1 MIRGKFEPSPRDLV
15 IERVRIGEITPEE
28 AEAEAERQG
37 FGPLATKP
45 NSVDFDPSQM
55 LDWSIPMALA
65 WIAWRTIEAVR
76 DHCAH
81 YREKCLFWFPGSW
94 KVPTDDGKEFK
105 RIDGYELRS
114 LRRSTSVRLSLVES
128 YLRSTEKLPPTSQM
142 TIAKAEKELFVAL
155 AAGRLVATAK
165 DGAGKVVEIP
175 QREFALPSPFRRAGK
190 RRPEAPRA

>member
-1 MIRGKFEPSPRDLV
+1 M
-15 IERVRIGEITPEE
+15 
-28 AEAEAERQG
+28 
-37 FGPLATKP
+37 
-45 NSVDFDPSQM
+45 
-55 LDWSIPMALA
+55 PMALA

-94 KVPTDDGKEFK
+94 NVPTDDGKEFK

-114 LRRSTSVRLSLVES
+114 LRQSTSVRLSLVES
-128 YLRSTEKLPPTSQM
+128 HLRSTEKLPPTSQM

-155 AAGRLVATAK
+155 AAGRLVAIAK

-175 QREFALPSPFRRAGK
+175 QREWPYLHLFEEQERDVLKHHALDASFFRDKVLEEGPSVGRVLGSALHD
-190 RRPEAPRA
+190 